1 MRKYR
6 FFGYAGNMEKTRRR
20 KNVRIQLAVLA
31 ILPITL
37 LVQHLIFE
45 GDVHSEDSIQ
55 EMAFIILGVPILV
68 FNFWAWSHPE
78 IIEFFLWGNKGDQ

>member
-1 MRKYR
+1 
-6 FFGYAGNMEKTRRR
+6 MEKTRRR

-37 LVQHLIFE
+37 LVQHLIFD
-45 GDVHSEDSIQ
+45 GDVYSEDSIQ
-55 EMAFIILGVPILV
+55 EMLFLILGVPILV
-68 FNFWAWSHPE
+68 FNFWVWSHPE